1 MAYQPE
7 RVAFPSPR
15 LRQDISTPPSA
26 RALGPPLGQ
35 TVGKGAY
42 KTGGYSGHQG
52 PSEKERHLPHHS
64 KPVGVEP
71 TKLYYGQSSKG
82 PRSHAMA
89 DLPPIST
96 EDDMDS
102 AYSSDLV
109 SSPQQISAR
118 TGGSHTS
125 QRYLSPT
132 SSPALTPSAQ
142 QSPASH
148 AGPIIST
155 SNPSSLSPEHYPPSS
170 SPLPSTSPSTKG
182 SGFPGS
188 QVSPPTAPY
197 LNADLVKLKIGSQ
210 TDLPFTD
217 EPAAYAPSIVSPKP
231 TYLSSGGPGGDTRST
246 YLSSPSQVSLP
257 GLTPPPSPSPSS
269 PPPRLRP
276 EAVSHVEHKVQGREQ
291 LVSRDILDPTLR
303 STLLNFHVPHQIS
316 NIANVALSGL
326 ASGPKTRFNTTIGV
340 PIDGLARDLKGLGWK
355 VEGRY
360 EAEHGGVE
368 VSMGVV
374 RSGRQEGEKM
384 ERIEK
389 VDEKKSDA
397 KEKKNK
403 KTGEKGR
410 KMARVEV
417 ETKGGGILIDI
428 TEIDKHRQIDL
439 RIETKTGDVL
449 LLLPDNFLGP
459 IHVKSPHPPEFLPA
473 LLPLLKPTANPY
485 QNLHTTYMVPIAL
498 SSKAN
503 STLPEHAAAQ
513 QIDKYVP
520 KVLRKESDI
529 LDQLTGGYVS
539 HVRKGWSKVVVT
551 NGKGRVVVGLR
562 ESGDVRLARGM
573 GLKVGREGVKEKKWW
588 QLGS

>member
-1 MAYQPE
+1 M
-7 RVAFPSPR
+7 
-15 LRQDISTPPSA
+15 
-26 RALGPPLGQ
+26 
-35 TVGKGAY
+35 
-42 KTGGYSGHQG
+42 
-52 PSEKERHLPHHS
+52 S
-64 KPVGVEP
+64 K
-71 TKLYYGQSSKG
+71 
-82 PRSHAMA
+82 
-89 DLPPIST
+89 
-96 EDDMDS
+96 S

-109 SSPQQISAR
+109 VSPQQISAR

-125 QRYLSPT
+125 QGYLSTT
-132 SSPALTPSAQ
+132 SSPALAPSAQ
-142 QSPASH
+142 QSSASH
-148 AGPIIST
+148 AGSRTST
-155 SNPSSLSPEHYPPSS
+155 SKPSSLSPEPYPPSS
-170 SPLPSTSPSTKG
+170 SPLPSTSPSTKR
-182 SGFPGS
+182 SGFHAS
-188 QVSPPTAPY
+188 QVSPPETPHF
-197 LNADLVKLKIGSQ
+197 NGNLVKLKIGSQ

-217 EPAAYAPSIVSPKP
+217 EPAAYTPSSVSPKP
-231 TYLSSGGPGGDTRST
+231 TYLSSGGPGGDTKPT

-257 GLTPPPSPSPSS
+257 GLTPPPSPSSSS

-276 EAVSHVEHKVQGREQ
+276 EAVSHVEYKVQGREQ
-291 LVSRDILDPTLR
+291 IVSRDILDPTLR
-303 STLLNFHVPHQIS
+303 STLLNLHVPHQIS

-368 VSMGVV
+368 VSVGVV

-389 VDEKKSDA
+389 VDEKKSEA
-397 KEKKNK
+397 TEKKNK

-459 IHVKSPHPPEFLPA
+459 IHVKSPRPPEFLPA
-473 LLPLLKPTANPY
+473 LLPLLKPTAIPY

-503 STLPEHAAAQ
+503 SSLPEHAAAQ
-513 QIDKYVP
+513 QIEKYVP
-520 KVLRKESDI
+520 KALRKESDI

-539 HVRKGWSKVVVT
+539 HVRKGWCKVVVT

-573 GLKVGREGVKEKKWW
+573 GLTVGREGVKEKKWW